1 MKSKFVEKLGDQYE
15 VLSGIETLYIIDKIL
30 ENSKTPLTLDQR
42 YNLRQAFDDAGMCG
56 NLHMPFI
63 AYKWKEKENQTKWY
77 WRLSTPF
84 LGIWWLIFV
93 LIILPIKWLFT
104 GNTNFKQNSKL
115 INFNTHWYNKVVGRK
130 WNK

>member
-1 MKSKFVEKLGDQYE
+1 MKSKFVEKLGDQYD
-15 VLSGIETLYIIDKIL
+15 VLSGSEVLYIIDKIL

-42 YNLRQAFDDAGMCG
+42 YNLRQAFGDSGMYG
-56 NLHMPFI
+56 NLDMPFI

-77 WRLSTPF
+77 WRLTTPF

-93 LIILPIKWLFT
+93 LIILPAKWLFT
-104 GNTNFKQNSKL
+104 GNTNFKQNNKL

-130 WNK
+130 WTN